1 MMRIAIACD
10 HVGFSLKASIIE
22 ALEQDDHAVLDLG
35 THGPDPI
42 DYPPMAKSVATAV
55 SKNFVEMGVLL
66 CESGM
71 GAAIAANRFS
81 GIRAAAPSDTGAA
94 RESRVKLNAN
104 FLCIA
109 ANGAPAATVA
119 ALVKEWVDTQFSG
132 DEHTNRVLARIGEL
146 TGASGA
152 RAAAAVRPAPREAA
166 APAPP
171 APAPHA
177 PAPAPTPVAAEP
189 SSAPPPPPPP
199 PTPTSSDA
207 PQKAPDITAVM
218 KVVASVKEPD
228 TKIIATR
235 ILQFLRNRFPTAA
248 GTPTEE
254 GFQFTLDGQHVATV
268 TIGKNFVELEAG
280 PDRITTSKI
289 RDAER
294 LDLLLNL
301 PSITKAFDAI
311 KM

>member
-1 MMRIAIACD
+1 MMRVAIACD
-10 HVGFSLKASIIE
+10 HVGFGLKAAIIE

-42 DYPPMAKSVATAV
+42 DYPPMAKAVATAV
-55 SKNFVEMGVLL
+55 GKGFVEMGILL
-66 CESGM
+66 AESGM
-71 GAAIAANRFS
+71 GGAMAANRFT
-81 GIRAAAPSDTGAA
+81 GIRAAACADPSAA
-94 RESRVKLNAN
+94 RESREQLDAN

-109 ANGAPAATVA
+109 TPNLGAQAAVS
-119 ALVKEWVDTQFSG
+119 LVKEWVSAGFVGNEQALRMVG
-132 DEHTNRVLARIGEL
+132 KIGEL
-146 TGASGA
+146 TGASATRGP
-152 RAAAAVRPAPREAA
+152 AAARTAVRSAPA
-166 APAPP
+166 APA
-171 APAPHA
+171 ASA
-177 PAPAPTPVAAEP
+177 PAPAPAPSVAAPIEAP
-189 SSAPPPPPPP
+189 STPPVVEVP
-199 PTPTSSDA
+199 
-207 PQKAPDITAVM
+207 KAPDITAVM
-218 KVVASVKEPD
+218 KVVAGVKEPD

-248 GTPTEE
+248 GSPTDE
-254 GFQFTLDGQHVATV
+254 GFTFTLDGQHVASV

-311 KM
+311 KV

>member
-1 MMRIAIACD
+1 MMRVAIACD
-10 HVGFSLKASIIE
+10 HVGYSLKASIIE
-22 ALEQDDHAVLDLG
+22 ALEQDEHAVLDLG
-35 THGPDPI
+35 THGSDPI

-55 SKNFVEMGVLL
+55 GKNFVEMGILL
-66 CESGM
+66 CQSGM

-81 GIRAAAPSDTGAA
+81 GIRAVATADGASA
-94 RESRVKLNAN
+94 RESRAQLNAN
-104 FLCIA
+104 FLCVGA
-109 ANGAPAATVA
+109 AGLTPSTAV
-119 ALVKEWVDTQFSG
+119 ALVKEWVGTQYAG
-132 DEHTNRVLARIGEL
+132 DENAGRMLARIGEL
-146 TGASGA
+146 TGASATRGTGPS
-152 RAAAAVRPAPREAA
+152 RPASRETGTMS
-166 APAPP
+166 
-171 APAPHA
+171 A
-177 PAPAPTPVAAEP
+177 PAPAAAPSAAEAP
-189 SSAPPPPPPP
+189 APPPPPPVE
-199 PTPTSSDA
+199 TPKT
-207 PQKAPDITAVM
+207 PDITAVM
-218 KVVASVKEPD
+218 KVVASIREPD

-248 GTPTEE
+248 GAPTDE
-254 GFQFTLDGQHVATV
+254 GFHFSLDGQHVATV

>member
-1 MMRIAIACD
+1 MMRVAIACD

-22 ALEQDDHAVLDLG
+22 ALEGEEHAVLDLG
-35 THGPDPI
+35 THGSDPI

-55 SKNFVEMGVLL
+55 GKNFVEVGILL
-66 CESGM
+66 CQSGM
-71 GAAIAANRFS
+71 GATIAANRFA
-81 GIRAAAPSDTGAA
+81 GIRAVSTADAASA
-94 RESRVKLNAN
+94 RESRTQLNAN
-104 FLCIA
+104 FLCVSA
-109 ANGAPAATVA
+109 AGLAPAAAV
-119 ALVKEWVDTQFSG
+119 ALVKEWVSTQYAG
-132 DEHTNRVLARIGEL
+132 DENAGRLLAKIGEL
-146 TGASGA
+146 TGASATRGVS
-152 RAAAAVRPAPREAA
+152 AASGRPAPREQAPMPSA
-166 APAPP
+166 AP
-171 APAPHA
+171 PAPHA
-177 PAPAPTPVAAEP
+177 PAPAAVD
-189 SSAPPPPPPP
+189 APPSPPPSVEVP
-199 PTPTSSDA
+199 
-207 PQKAPDITAVM
+207 KAPDITAVM
-218 KVVASVKEPD
+218 KVVASVREPD

-248 GTPTEE
+248 GAPTDE

>member
-1 MMRIAIACD
+1 MMRVAIACD

-22 ALEQDDHAVLDLG
+22 ALEQDEHAVLDLG
-35 THGPDPI
+35 THGSEPI

-55 SKNFVEMGVLL
+55 GKGFVEMGILL
-66 CESGM
+66 SQSGM
-71 GAAIAANRFS
+71 GATIAANRFS
-81 GIRAAAPSDTGAA
+81 GIRAVASADVASA
-94 RESRVKLNAN
+94 RESRAQLNAN
-104 FLCIA
+104 FLCVGA
-109 ANGAPAATVA
+109 AGLAPAAAV
-119 ALVKEWVDTQFSG
+119 ALVKEWVGTQYAG
-132 DEHTNRVLARIGEL
+132 DENAGRMLSKIGEL
-146 TGASGA
+146 TGASATRGVSSA
-152 RAAAAVRPAPREAA
+152 APRPSGRES
-166 APAPP
+166 APAASP
-171 APAPHA
+171 A
-177 PAPAPTPVAAEP
+177 PAPAPAPAAYE
-189 SSAPPPPPPP
+189 APPPPPP
-199 PTPTSSDA
+199 A
-207 PQKAPDITAVM
+207 PVEVPKAPDITAVM
-218 KVVASVKEPD
+218 KVVASVREPD

-248 GTPTEE
+248 GAPTEE
-254 GFQFTLDGQHVATV
+254 GFQFSLDGQHVATV